1 MLRRTLFSRL
11 NFILIIFKINLF
23 LVYPSLIHSQN
34 SLRIGLEKTN
44 EYLSQINNKKV
55 GLVSNHTSKFF
66 LKNKSIHFVDSLI
79 KHGVEI
85 DKIFAPEHGFRGELD
100 AGEKITNSIDSKT
113 GIELISL
120 YGKKR
125 KPSESDLANIDIMIF
140 DIQDV
145 GARFYTYLSTLH
157 YVMESCA
164 ENNIKL
170 LVLDRPNPNGHYIDG
185 PVMEKESMSFVGL
198 HPVPIVY
205 GMTIGE
211 YAKMING
218 EGWLKNGIKCDLE
231 VIRMDNYYRDMKYEL
246 KEKPSPNLPNS
257 KSINLYPSLCF
268 FEQTP
273 ISVGRGTTL
282 QFQIIGLPTWKKTNF
297 SFTPKSMP
305 GAKTPKHQNKK
316 CYGFNLTT
324 EKYLSKVSLEW
335 LILSYEKSENK
346 DEFFRAYF
354 FRLAGNKTLEK
365 QIKSGM
371 NEKEI
376 RKTWVP
382 GINEFKKVRKK
393 YLIY

>member
-11 NFILIIFKINLF
+11 NIILIIFKINLF

-34 SLRIGLEKTN
+34 SLRIGLEKTK

-125 KPSESDLANIDIMIF
+125 KPSESDLSNIDIMIF

-273 ISVGRGTTL
+273 ISVGRGTNL
-282 QFQIIGLPTWKKTNF
+282 QFQTIGLPTWKKTNF

-324 EKYLSKVSLEW
+324 ENHLSKVSLEW

-346 DEFFRAYF
+346 DDFFRAYF

-365 QIKSGM
+365 QIKSRM
-371 NEKEI
+371 SEKEI

-382 GINEFKKVRKK
+382 GLNEFKKIRKK